1 MNKKA
6 VFLAHWVEPWN
17 VLLLWFPFL
26 NSRPELRWVFFW
38 LWPVCWAVSL
48 LWLFG
53 KRSHDVVDDFE
64 VCDPVDPGCGYGR
77 IALIRAFGWHFF
89 IPSRRDQIRDKI
101 LRAVL
106 VLQGGASVIG
116 LGALNKDKKVSD
128 GGALIVKELGDRLR
142 VPIVHGDT
150 LTAAVVIKQV
160 LALIEK
166 YQIATPVF
174 LTGSTSK
181 IGRATAI
188 KLAQLGIRVL
198 MYTQDRDRFEA
209 IAKEA
214 GDEASKFLQWS
225 PLLSDGLGCSLWV
238 TGKAVPAGS
247 DLYRYIPRGGVV
259 LNFAVPNPLNQWDA
273 RCRRDLILVSG
284 GLLAYDPKQIN
295 IHFSMRLPRGLTY
308 ACHAGTIVHS
318 LEGWS
323 HHEVGPVDINKLD
336 EVWEASR
343 RAGFKLPEI

>member
-106 VLQGGASVIG
+106 ALQGGASVIG

-188 KLAQLGIRVL
+188 KLAQSGVRVL
-198 MYTQDRDRFEA
+198 MYTQDRERFEA

-214 GDEASKFLQWS
+214 GDEVSKFLQWS

-259 LNFAVPNPLNQWDA
+259 LNFAVPNPLNWCDA
-273 RCRRDLILVSG
+273 RRRRDLILVSG
-284 GLLAYDPKQIN
+284 GLLAYDPNQIN

-336 EVWEASR
+336 EVWGASL